1 MLFLLKMSFKS
12 VEELHKT
19 YPWKSIN
26 KFIPL
31 AKKYGFNEKEVR
43 QYFKSN
49 IIHDEKPPPPK
60 FMHIYSKT
68 PGNYNFD
75 TFINKPNYLIFI
87 NINTRKAYAYE
98 LQGKGAKTVLNALNQ
113 FIKDEPNVKSLTS
126 DQDAAYLSNDVLNFM
141 KQHNINY
148 HTTEDNNH
156 NVLGIIN
163 RFMRTIRDI
172 AGEDN
177 KNISPDDMQQIIEM
191 YNNSPHK
198 SLNNKSPNEITEED
212 EQEYINKQTNNNPYD
227 FKPDDK
233 VRIVKAKEPLAKKR
247 TNLSKD
253 VYIVDSKSGN
263 QFIVKAKDNSID
275 KYPGYRLVKTK
286 NTNVAET
293 IKNDKR
299 GIVNK
304 ILSYDDKKDK
314 YRVEYEGGITQ
325 FIPAKNLRE
334 GQPTK
339 LSQME
344 LIYWS
349 AKKNIP
355 DKIKKWI

>member
-1 MLFLLKMSFKS
+1 MTYKS
-12 VEELHKT
+12 VQELHNK
-19 YPWKSIN
+19 YKWRSID
-26 KFIPL
+26 KFMPL
-31 AKKYGFNEKEVR
+31 AKKYGFKENEVR

-49 IIHDEKPPPPK
+49 VIHDEKPPPPK
-60 FMHIYSKT
+60 FMHIYSKNS
-68 PGNYNFD
+68 GAWNFD

-141 KQHNINY
+141 KEHNINY

-163 RFMRTIRDI
+163 RFMRTIRDL

-177 KNISPDDMQQIIEM
+177 KNISPDDMQQIIDI

-198 SLNNKSPNEITEED
+198 SLNNKTPNEITKED
-212 EQEYINKQTNNNPYD
+212 EQEYINKQHNNNPYD

-247 TNLSKD
+247 TNLTKD
-253 VYIVDSKSGN
+253 VYVVDSKSEN
-263 QFIVKAKDNSID
+263 QFVVKAKDNSVD

-286 NTNVAET
+286 IQILQKQLKM
-293 IKNDKR
+293 IKEVLL
-299 GIVNK
+299 I
-304 ILSYDDKKDK
+304 K
-314 YRVEYEGGITQ
+314 Y
-325 FIPAKNLRE
+325 
-334 GQPTK
+334 
-339 LSQME
+339 
-344 LIYWS
+344 
-349 AKKNIP
+349 
-355 DKIKKWI
+355 